1 MIASKLI
8 HNPTGAT
15 GSVYRWTVQDQ
26 GVVERAFAPF
36 APAPVTFA

>member
-15 GSVYRWTVQDQ
+15 GSAYRWTVQEQ

-36 APAPVTFA
+36 APAPVTLA